1 MKQTTGMNLFLE
13 LLEHQTGLIDGLAEK
28 QSVLQGIIARKDWT
42 AMEQLVPEMTRLS
55 EEIARTEAQRNEV
68 FAELSA
74 SFGNVESFAHVLV
87 HLPEELRGKI
97 SRQYRALKIAVLRLQ
112 SKTSTMDAYVR
123 SSMSTNRDVLRELIP
138 EHSSNG
144 YTSRG
149 HGHFATA
156 SAVVVDHEL

>member
-1 MKQTTGMNLFLE
+1 MKQTVGMNLFLE
-13 LLEHQTGLIDGLAEK
+13 LLEHQTVLIEGLAEK
-28 QSVLQGIIARKDWT
+28 QGVLQGIVARKDWT
-42 AMEQLVPEMTRLS
+42 AMERIVPEMTRLS
-55 EEIARTEAQRNEV
+55 EEIARTESRRNEV

-74 SFGNVESFAHVLV
+74 SFGNAESFAHVLV
-87 HLPEELRGKI
+87 HLPDQLREGI

-112 SKTSTMDAYVR
+112 SKTATMDAYVR